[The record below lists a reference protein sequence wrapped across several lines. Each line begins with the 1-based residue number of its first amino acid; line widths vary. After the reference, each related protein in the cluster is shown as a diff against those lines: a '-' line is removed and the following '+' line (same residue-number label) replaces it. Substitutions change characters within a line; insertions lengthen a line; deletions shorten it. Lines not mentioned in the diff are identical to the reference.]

1 MSATRQARPELVRGL
16 GLVGGVAV
24 NIANIIGT
32 GVFLKT
38 RVITCN
44 VGAPLPVLGVWLAA
58 GLFALA
64 GALCYAEVAALL
76 PESGGGYV
84 FLRRAYGRFASFC
97 FGWMEFGVVRPAAQ
111 AALAVG
117 FAIFLNVALGGRLD
131 GTLLH
136 LGPAG
141 HGLEFGPITL
151 VALAAIWLVAL
162 LNCASVVFG
171 GRAATVLAVL
181 KVAMVAG
188 IGIATFRLGHGDWSH
203 LALDAAGGSCEGVQP
218 SARGGVAGFGAAM
231 LGALWAYDGWNNVT
245 PLAGEVRDPGRNLP
259 RIFLGSTLLVIAL
272 YLFANSAYFYLLAP
286 AAVASVAA
294 TSSLA
299 TEVLRSFVGPVAVTL
314 MAAGLMLSS
323 FGALHASVFAGARVP
338 FAMARDGLFFRGLAR
353 VAPRSLVPARA
364 VLAQAGWAS
373 VLALSGS
380 FDTLTDA
387 AIFAGLTFHAL
398 IAVSLFVFR
407 RTLADAPRSY
417 RAWGYPAVPA
427 LFIAAC
433 VALTLNT
440 FVATPRQ
447 ALLGV
452 AMLLAGL
459 PFYAYWTRAGREA
472 ARPPAA

>member
-1 MSATRQARPELVRGL
+1 MTDTRPARQELVRGL
-16 GLVGGVAV
+16 GLVGGAAV
-24 NIANIIGT
+24 NVANIIGT

-38 RVITCN
+38 RVMTCN
-44 VGAPLPVLGVWLAA
+44 VGAPLIVLGVWLAA

-64 GALCYAEVAALL
+64 GALCYAEVATLL

-97 FGWMEFGVVRPAAQ
+97 FGWVEFGVVRPAAQ

-117 FAIFLNVALGGRLD
+117 VAIFLNVVLGGRLD
-131 GTLLH
+131 GTALH

-141 HGLEFGPITL
+141 HGLDIGPIAL
-151 VALAAIWLVAL
+151 VALAIIWLVAL

-171 GRAATVLAVL
+171 GIAAAILAVL

-188 IGIATFRLGHGDWSH
+188 IGLAAFGFGHGDWSH
-203 LALDAAGGSCEGVQP
+203 LTLSAAGGACEGVQA

-259 RIFLGSTLLVIAL
+259 RIFIGSTLLVVVL
-272 YLFANSAYFYLLAP
+272 YLFANAAYFYLLTP
-286 AAVASVAA
+286 LAVANVAA

-299 TEVLRSFVGPVAVTL
+299 TEVLRTFVGPAAVTL
-314 MAAGLMLSS
+314 MAAGLMLSA

-353 VAPRSLVPARA
+353 LTARSIVPARA

-380 FDTLTDA
+380 YDTLTDA
-387 AIFAGLTFHAL
+387 VIFAGLAFHAL
-398 IAVSLFVFR
+398 IAISLFVFR
-407 RTLADAPRSY
+407 RTLSAAPRSY
-417 RAWGYPAVPA
+417 RAWGYPLVPA
-427 LFIAAC
+427 MFIAAC
-433 VALTLNT
+433 VALTINT

-459 PFYAYWTRAGREA
+459 PFYVYWTRGPGASA
-472 ARPPAA
+472 PTP

>member
-1 MSATRQARPELVRGL
+1 MSAIRQELVRGL
-16 GLVGGVAV
+16 GLTGGVAV
-24 NIANIIGT
+24 NVANIIGT

-38 RVITCN
+38 RVMTCN
-44 VGAPLPVLGVWLAA
+44 VGAPLGVLAVWLAA

-97 FGWMEFGVVRPAAQ
+97 FGWMEFGVVRAGGQ

-131 GTLLH
+131 GTLLQ

-141 HGLEFGPITL
+141 RGPEVGLITL
-151 VALAAIWLVAL
+151 VALAAIWIVAL
-162 LNCASVVFG
+162 LNCASVAFG
-171 GRAATVLAVL
+171 GRASTVLATL

-188 IGIATFRLGHGDWSH
+188 IGVAAFGYGHGDWSH
-203 LALDAAGGSCEGVQP
+203 LAQSAAGGSCEGVRM
-218 SARGGVAGFGAAM
+218 SARGGVTGFGAAM

-272 YLFANSAYFYLLAP
+272 YLFVNSAYFYLLAP
-286 AAVASVAA
+286 VAVAGVAA

-299 TEVLRSFVGPVAVTL
+299 TEVLRSFVGPAAVTL
-314 MAAGLMLSS
+314 MAAGLVLSS

-338 FAMARDGLFFRGLAR
+338 FAMARDGLFFRALAV
-353 VAPRSLVPARA
+353 VAPRSLVPVRG

-387 AIFAGLTFHAL
+387 SIFAGLAFHAL
-398 IAVSLFVFR
+398 IAGSLFVFR
-407 RTLADAPRSY
+407 RTLAGAPRSY
-417 RAWGYPAVPA
+417 HAWGYPLVPA

-433 VALTLNT
+433 VALTVNT
-440 FVATPRQ
+440 FIATPRQ

-459 PFYAYWTRAGREA
+459 PCYAYWVRAGA
-472 ARPPAA
+472 AAPASAA